1 VYDTAAADDVYAVG
15 VDETGGQD
23 MEVVRDTVGDDCVT
37 GIVTALGTAADLRFV
52 CEDVGEL
59 ALAFVAPLGAEDNC
73 DGHVRQDE
81 GRTDAAAVEVLITHG
96 TRVQI
101 ADLADSF

>member
-1 VYDTAAADDVYAVG
+1 VYDTATTDDVYAVG

-23 MEVVRDTVGDDCVT
+23 MEVVRDTIGDDCVT
-37 GIVTALGTAADLRFV
+37 GVVTALGAAADLRFV

-59 ALAFVAPLGAEDNC
+59 ALAFVTPLGAEDNSNR
-73 DGHVRQDE
+73 HVRQDE

-96 TRVQI
+96 TRVQSSG
-101 ADLADSF
+101 LGR